1 MALLR
6 TVEKWVEKQKIFCG
20 RQSAMGKVVL
30 VMQSQMTKSVE
41 RPCFQ
46 WAMDQALYQYEIV
59 SGGVVSDYVYILLSE
74 GI

>member
-6 TVEKWVEKQKIFCG
+6 TVEKCVEKQKRFCG

-41 RPCFQ
+41 RPWFQ
-46 WAMDQALYQYEIV
+46 WALDRALYQYGIV
-59 SGGVVSDYVYILLSE
+59 SVEVLSGYVYILLTE
-74 GI
+74 CI